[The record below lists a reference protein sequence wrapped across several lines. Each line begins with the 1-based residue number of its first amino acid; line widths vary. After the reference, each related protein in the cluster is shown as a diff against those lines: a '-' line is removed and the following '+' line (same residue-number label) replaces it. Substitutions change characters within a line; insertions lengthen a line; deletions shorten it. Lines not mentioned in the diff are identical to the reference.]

1 MLLLLLLVLRVVS
14 SRCHTTQNNI
24 HKFLYKMTAGKKDSA
39 VDSTGKEGIDDHAKE
54 NMHRYVL
61 PRIAC
66 RGLLDRLMP
75 VLYDV
80 CTSMDGDALNELGL
94 RGHQRAFDWA
104 SEAWDL
110 SGNYYRDLFRR
121 TISRCIVNP
130 GIFVR
135 LREVDFGTECSEMD
149 DDALIEHGLSG
160 RRRAMEWSLEIW
172 GDRMDIDEEGNGL
185 MRIN

>member
-1 MLLLLLLVLRVVS
+1 
-14 SRCHTTQNNI
+14 
-24 HKFLYKMTAGKKDSA
+24 MTAGKKDRA

-54 NMHRYVL
+54 NMNRYVL

>member
-1 MLLLLLLVLRVVS
+1 M
-14 SRCHTTQNNI
+14 N
-24 HKFLYKMTAGKKDSA
+24 
-39 VDSTGKEGIDDHAKE
+39 STGKGVIYDEAAMIRDKE
-54 NMHRYVL
+54 NMERHVL

-75 VLYDV
+75 VLFDAE
-80 CTSMDGDALNELGL
+80 CTLMDEDALNGLVL
-94 RGHQRAFDWA
+94 RGHRRAFDWA

-135 LREVDFGTECSEMD
+135 LTSET
-149 DDALIEHGLSG
+149 LL
-160 RRRAMEWSLEIW
+160 
-172 GDRMDIDEEGNGL
+172 
-185 MRIN
+185 